1 MFPSQSA
8 VVPLRLD
15 RYEALTD
22 LSNECSTLKFD
33 LSSLQPDIEDDE
45 ETSSYPSGI
54 FVNEMPHY
62 DKDIF

>member
-1 MFPSQSA
+1 
-8 VVPLRLD
+8 LRLD

-45 ETSSYPSGI
+45 ETSSYPSGK
-54 FVNEMPHY
+54 FEMPNN